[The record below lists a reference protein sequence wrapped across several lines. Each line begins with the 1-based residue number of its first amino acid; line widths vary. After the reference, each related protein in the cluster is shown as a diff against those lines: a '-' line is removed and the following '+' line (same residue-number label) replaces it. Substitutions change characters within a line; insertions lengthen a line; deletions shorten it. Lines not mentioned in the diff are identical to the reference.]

1 VLNMS
6 EVSELISRKTGLNF
20 SIADSVVLRT
30 GREVKRASVKLGSM
44 KLAVMLIEVPESFN
58 FKDEIKDIIALAE
71 YERVIVH
78 TSQLFDE
85 EMKYLKEK
93 KIGYIDDLGHFY
105 FPLEIMSSDSMDSEE
120 QRSTITRSPSALNE
134 FPIGF
139 LFFRNFGLLEQT
151 QADIGE
157 LIGKSAATVNLVL
170 KRMEKD
176 KLIVKTDKG
185 YHLANIENY
194 FERWRFIISQ
204 YKSKFV
210 YGRFKSLLSDEEL
223 KLLFNSHLPEG
234 KWAISGPRVE
244 TLLDDGYLQ
253 EAKDLSIFIETK
265 SQKGLYKDLK
275 LVPSNNGEILLY
287 PSTLDLREKGQI
299 AHDIVISAELFNSN
313 NPRIK
318 EAGERRFEK
327 YLVQA
332 KKVMNERFGHK
343 YF

>member
-1 VLNMS
+1 MRN
-6 EVSELISRKTGLNF
+6 VSELISQKTGLEF
-20 SIADSVVLRT
+20 SITESLVLRT
-30 GREVKRASVKLGSM
+30 GRRVKRAFMKLGSV
-44 KLAVMLIEVPESFN
+44 KLAVMLVEVPESFYFN
-58 FKDEIKDIIALAE
+58 DEIKDLVTLAE

-85 EMKYLKEK
+85 EMTFLKEK
-93 KIGYIDDLGHFY
+93 KIGFIDDLGHFY
-105 FPLEIMSSDSMDSEE
+105 FPLEIMSSDSSDSEE
-120 QRSTITRSPSALNE
+120 LRSTVTRSPSTLNE
-134 FPIGF
+134 FPIGL

-170 KRMEKD
+170 KRMEKE
-176 KLIVKTDKG
+176 KLIVKTVKG

-204 YKSKFV
+204 YKSKSF
-210 YGRFKSLLSDEEL
+210 YGQFKSLLGDEEL
-223 KLLFNSHLPEG
+223 KLFLNSYQPEG

-244 TLLDDGYLQ
+244 TILDDGYLQ
-253 EAKDLSIFIETK
+253 EAKDLSVFVETK
-265 SQKGLYKDLK
+265 SQKSLFKDLK
-275 LVPSNNGEILLY
+275 LVPTNNGEIMVY
-287 PSTLDLREKGQI
+287 PSTLDLREKGQV
-299 AHDIVISAELFNSN
+299 AHDIVISAELLNSN

-318 EAGERRFEK
+318 EAGSRRFEK
-327 YLVQA
+327 YLAQA

>member
-1 VLNMS
+1 M
-6 EVSELISRKTGLNF
+6 EVSELISQKTGLNF
-20 SIADSVVLRT
+20 SVADSVVLRT
-30 GREVKRASVKLGSM
+30 GRKVRRASVKLGNM

-58 FKDEIKDIIALAE
+58 FTEEIKDIISLAE
-71 YERVIVH
+71 YERVIIY

-85 EMKYLKEK
+85 EMKSLKEN

-105 FPLEIMSSDSMDSEE
+105 FPLEIVSSDSVESED
-120 QRSTITRSPSALNE
+120 QRSVMRSPSALNE

-139 LFFRNFGLLEQT
+139 LFFKNFGLLETT

-170 KRMEKD
+170 KRMEKE

-204 YKSKFV
+204 YKSKFE
-210 YGRFKSLLSDEEL
+210 YGRFKSQLSDEQL
-223 KLLFNSHLPEG
+223 KIFFKSHLSEA

-244 TLLDDGYLQ
+244 TLLEDGYLQ
-253 EAKDLSIFIETK
+253 EAKDLSIFMETK
-265 SQKGLYKDLK
+265 SQKSLYKDLK
-275 LVPSNNGEILLY
+275 LIPSNNGEIVLY
-287 PSTLDLREKGQI
+287 SSALDLREKGQI
-299 AHDIVISAELFNSN
+299 AHEIVISAELINSN

-318 EAGERRFEK
+318 EAGQRRFEK
-327 YLVQA
+327 YLAQA